1 MGRLLGNFLPYGT
14 LVVNVLGSLALGW
27 LATVFLA
34 RAEINVA
41 LRLGIAVGF
50 LGAFTTFSAFSFE
63 SVQLMLNG
71 AVWRAALNVAANTVV
86 CLGMCY
92 LGMQVGTAGLIFQAT
107 GLYKHT
113 LNFSQLNQGEFLA
126 GISLIF
132 LFAAI
137 LLCQIFPICSREIFG
152 RSMSDL
158 CADRPRLITGIPEGT
173 SSKRFLSS
181 RFNKANSK

>member
-1 MGRLLGNFLPYGT
+1 VTDLSIVAIAVGGGCGSVSRFLVAREMGRLLGNFLPYGT

-34 RAEINVA
+34 RPEINIA

-71 AVWRAALNVAANTVV
+71 AVWRAILNVTVNTVV

-92 LGMQVGTAGLIFQAT
+92 LGMQ
-107 GLYKHT
+107 
-113 LNFSQLNQGEFLA
+113 LA
-126 GISLIF
+126 
-132 LFAAI
+132 
-137 LLCQIFPICSREIFG
+137 
-152 RSMSDL
+152 
-158 CADRPRLITGIPEGT
+158 RLG
-173 SSKRFLSS
+173 
-181 RFNKANSK
+181 

>member
-1 MGRLLGNFLPYGT
+1 MSELSILAIAIGGALGTVSRFLVAREMGRLLGNFLPYGT

-34 RAEINVA
+34 RPEINIA

-71 AVWRAALNVAANTVV
+71 AVWRAVLNVTVNTVV

-92 LGMQVGTAGLIFQAT
+92 LGMQ
-107 GLYKHT
+107 
-113 LNFSQLNQGEFLA
+113 LA
-126 GISLIF
+126 
-132 LFAAI
+132 
-137 LLCQIFPICSREIFG
+137 
-152 RSMSDL
+152 
-158 CADRPRLITGIPEGT
+158 RLG
-173 SSKRFLSS
+173 
-181 RFNKANSK
+181 

>member
-1 MGRLLGNFLPYGT
+1 MSELSILAIAIGGAFGSVSRFLVAREMERLLGNFLPYGT

-34 RAEINVA
+34 RPEINIA

-71 AVWRAALNVAANTVV
+71 TVWRAALNVAANTVV

-92 LGMQVGTAGLIFQAT
+92 LGMQ
-107 GLYKHT
+107 
-113 LNFSQLNQGEFLA
+113 LA
-126 GISLIF
+126 
-132 LFAAI
+132 
-137 LLCQIFPICSREIFG
+137 
-152 RSMSDL
+152 
-158 CADRPRLITGIPEGT
+158 RL
-173 SSKRFLSS
+173 S
-181 RFNKANSK
+181 

>member
-1 MGRLLGNFLPYGT
+1 MTDLSIVAIAVGGGCGSVSRFLVAREMGRLLGNFLPYGT

-34 RAEINVA
+34 RPEINIA

-71 AVWRAALNVAANTVV
+71 AVWRAVLNVTVNTVV

-92 LGMQVGTAGLIFQAT
+92 FGMQ
-107 GLYKHT
+107 
-113 LNFSQLNQGEFLA
+113 LA
-126 GISLIF
+126 
-132 LFAAI
+132 
-137 LLCQIFPICSREIFG
+137 
-152 RSMSDL
+152 
-158 CADRPRLITGIPEGT
+158 RLG
-173 SSKRFLSS
+173 
-181 RFNKANSK
+181 